1 MSEEAKVT
9 PNDDFIRNVIAMVTR
24 PKRDQKRD
32 QSAFTTLW
40 NLPNYCVAAA
50 FGGAEGQN
58 RTVDTSLFRAVL
70 CQLSYLGTSGKSG
83 TDTGLIVENQVR
95 RARGAVTPTS
105 Q

>member
-24 PKRDQKRD
+24 PKRDQ
-32 QSAFTTLW
+32 SSFTTLW